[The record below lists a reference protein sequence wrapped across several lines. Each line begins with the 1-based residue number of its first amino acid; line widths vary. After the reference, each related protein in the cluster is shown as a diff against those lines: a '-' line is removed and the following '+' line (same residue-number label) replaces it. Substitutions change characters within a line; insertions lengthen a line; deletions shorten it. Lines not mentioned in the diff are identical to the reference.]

1 MSGHTRIVRVM
12 DADAQAGHRSNTF
25 VLGAQLAD
33 TPRQHY
39 ERLHRQLWSACQEER
54 RPGLFV
60 FAVHAT
66 IGLTGRMWLSATDDV
81 RAGTLGRHQ
90 FVDLSITRDQAL
102 SLRHV
107 LFVVRLV
114 EGRVRSS
121 AIDLETPG
129 GLHTALGPQHVTQ
142 SEQPVLLRTAQL
154 SFFCVP
160 TGVQVM
166 LPEQLDAAW
175 RRFDEVPPTPQAGR
189 WSWMKTASPA
199 VGVLTL
205 RLATGVFTTAI
216 DEQLI
221 RRGVLIGRNERC
233 DVLIPDGHVSRVHA
247 ALLSVDGVPH
257 LIDCGSSNGTH
268 DLRRLHAVR
277 CHRLEDAD
285 RFQVGNATLDWHLVQ

>member
-12 DADAQAGHRSNTF
+12 DADAQAGRRSTTF
-25 VLGAQLAD
+25 VHGSQLAD
-33 TPRQHY
+33 TPRRHY
-39 ERLHRQLWSACQEER
+39 ERLHRQLVSACEEER

-66 IGLTGRMWLSATDDV
+66 SGLTGRMWLSATDEV

-114 EGRVRSS
+114 EGRVRFS

-129 GLHTALGPQHVTQ
+129 GLHTALGPQQVTQ

-160 TGVQVM
+160 TGVQVT
-166 LPEQLDAAW
+166 LPEQLDTAW

-189 WSWMKTASPA
+189 WSWLKTASPA

-205 RLATGVFTTAI
+205 RLSTGVFTTAI

-221 RRGVLIGRNERC
+221 RRGVLIGREERC
-233 DVLIPDGHVSRVHA
+233 DVLIPDSHVSRVHA
-247 ALLSVDGVPH
+247 ALLSVDGVAH
-257 LIDCGSSNGTH
+257 LIDCGSSNGLY
-268 DLRRLHAVR
+268 DLRRLCDVR

-285 RFQVGNATLDWHLVQ
+285 RFQVGHATLDWHLVQ

>member
-12 DADAQAGHRSNTF
+12 HADAHAGHRSSTF
-25 VLGAQLAD
+25 VHGSRLAD
-33 TPRQHY
+33 TPRTHY

-60 FAVHAT
+60 FAVHTAV
-66 IGLTGRMWLSATDDV
+66 GLAGRMWLSATEDV
-81 RAGTLGRHQ
+81 RGGTLGRHQ
-90 FVDLSITRDQAL
+90 FVDLSITRDEAL

-107 LFVVRLV
+107 LFVVRLI
-114 EGRVRSS
+114 EGRVRFS

-129 GLHTALGPQHVTQ
+129 GLHTALGPQQVTQ

-199 VGVLTL
+199 VGVLTV
-205 RLATGVFTTAI
+205 RLSTGVFTTAI

-221 RRGVLIGRNERC
+221 RRGVLIGREERC
-233 DVLIPDGHVSRVHA
+233 DVLIPDNHVSRVHA
-247 ALLSVDGVPH
+247 ALVSVDGTPH
-257 LIDCGSSNGTH
+257 LIDCGSSNGIH
-268 DLRRLHAVR
+268 DLRRLQDVR
-277 CHRLEDAD
+277 SHRLEDAD
-285 RFQVGNATLDWHLVQ
+285 RFQLGNATLDWHLVQ

>member
-12 DADAQAGHRSNTF
+12 EPDAGHRSSTF

-33 TPRQHY
+33 TPRRHY
-39 ERLHRQLWSACQEER
+39 GRLHRQLFSACLEER

-66 IGLTGRMWLSATDDV
+66 TGLAGRMWLSATDEV

-90 FVDLSITRDQAL
+90 FVDLSITKDQAL

-114 EGRVRSS
+114 EGRVRCS

-142 SEQPVLLRTAQL
+142 SERPMLLRTAQL

-160 TGVQVM
+160 TGVQVH

-175 RRFDEVPPTPQAGR
+175 RLFDEVPPTPQAGR
-189 WSWMKTASPA
+189 WSWLKTPSPA

-205 RLATGVFTTAI
+205 RLSSGVFTTAI

-221 RRGVLIGRNERC
+221 RRGVLIGRDERC

-247 ALLSVDGVPH
+247 ALVSVDGAPH
-257 LIDCGSSNGTH
+257 LIDCGSSNGIV
-268 DLRRLHAVR
+268 DLRRARPAR
-277 CHRLEDAD
+277 CHRLDDAD
-285 RFQVGNATLDWHLVQ
+285 RFQLGNATLDWHVVQ

>member
-1 MSGHTRIVRVM
+1 MSGHTRVVRVLET
-12 DADAQAGHRSNTF
+12 DSQAGHRSTTF
-25 VLGAQLAD
+25 VHGSQLAD
-33 TPRQHY
+33 TPRRHY

-66 IGLTGRMWLSATDDV
+66 AGLSGRMWLSATDDV

-90 FVDLSITRDQAL
+90 FVDLSLTRDQAL

-114 EGRVRSS
+114 EGRVRFS

-166 LPEQLDAAW
+166 LPEQLEAAW

-189 WSWMKTASPA
+189 WSWLKTASPA

-221 RRGVLIGRNERC
+221 RRGVLIGRDERC
-233 DVLIPDGHVSRVHA
+233 DVLIPDNYVSRVHA
-247 ALLSVDGVPH
+247 ALLSVDGVAH
-257 LIDCGSSNGTH
+257 LVDCGSSNGIH
-268 DLRRLHAVR
+268 DLRRLQAVR

>member
-1 MSGHTRIVRVM
+1 MSGHTRVVRVLET
-12 DADAQAGHRSNTF
+12 DSQAGHRSTTF
-25 VLGAQLAD
+25 VHGSQLAD
-33 TPRQHY
+33 TPRRHY

-66 IGLTGRMWLSATDDV
+66 GGLSGRMWLSATDDV

-90 FVDLSITRDQAL
+90 FVDLSLTRDQAL

-107 LFVVRLV
+107 LFVVRLI
-114 EGRVRSS
+114 EGRVRFS

-166 LPEQLDAAW
+166 LPEQLEAAW

-189 WSWMKTASPA
+189 WSWLKTASPA

-205 RLATGVFTTAI
+205 RLATGVFTAAI

-221 RRGVLIGRNERC
+221 RRGVLIGRDERC
-233 DVLIPDGHVSRVHA
+233 DVLIPDNYVSRVHA
-247 ALLSVDGVPH
+247 ALLSVDGVAH
-257 LIDCGSSNGTH
+257 LVDCGSSNGIH

>member
-12 DADAQAGHRSNTF
+12 DADGQAGHRSATF
-25 VLGAQLAD
+25 VHGSQLAD

-54 RPGLFV
+54 RHGLFV

-66 IGLTGRMWLSATDDV
+66 SGLVGRMWLAATDDV

-90 FVDLSITRDQAL
+90 FVDLSITRDEAL

-114 EGRVRSS
+114 EGRVRFS

-160 TGVQVM
+160 TGLQVM
-166 LPEQLDAAW
+166 IPEQLDAAW
-175 RRFDEVPPTPQAGR
+175 RRFDEVPPSPQAGR

-221 RRGVLIGRNERC
+221 RRGVLIGREERC
-233 DVLIPDGHVSRVHA
+233 DVLIPDNHVSRVHA
-247 ALLSVDGVPH
+247 ALLSVDGVAH
-257 LIDCGSSNGTH
+257 LIDCGSSNGIH
-268 DLRRLHAVR
+268 DLRRRQDVR
-277 CHRLEDAD
+277 SHRLEDAD